1 MKTETAQ
8 ELGKRLQDMSFG
20 DDDRKNAANK
30 ARDLKMKTTAFEKA
44 QDEDAIAKAR
54 VKATEEDLR
63 QLLRK

>member
-8 ELGKRLQDMSFG
+8 EIGKRL

-30 ARDLKMKTTAFEKA
+30 ARDLKTKTSIFEKA
-44 QDEDAIAKAR
+44 QDEDTIAKAK

>member
-1 MKTETAQ
+1 MKNTETAQ
-8 ELGKRLQDMSFG
+8 ELGKRLDE
-20 DDDRKNAANK
+20 DRKNAANK

-44 QDEDAIAKAR
+44 QDEDTIAKAK

>member
-1 MKTETAQ
+1 MKNTETAQ
-8 ELGKRLQDMSFG
+8 ELGKRLDE
-20 DDDRKNAANK
+20 DRKNAANK

-44 QDEDAIAKAR
+44 QDEDAIAKAK